1 MELYGCDG
9 ERLIIKKGNKIG
21 NGNNGTVYQI
31 DNDKCLKIYRS
42 SAWVNVD
49 TLKIIKDMKFNNY
62 YKIYDM
68 LYDKDSNFKGMIM
81 KYYPQE
87 EVNVL
92 MMEKDYLLDNFNG
105 LGRDILSLIEKGIF
119 IVDLNIDNTIINR
132 SGITVV
138 DADLYIYRED
148 YDRDLLG
155 RMGYA
160 TFRSL
165 VKSIIIDS
173 ISMDN
178 PMEDVNIYKAIV
190 ENLVGNP
197 FDTKSMEKK
206 LVRCKYPMEYIKRSL

>member
-92 MMEKDYLLDNFNG
+92 MMEKDYLLDNVNG

-132 SGITVV
+132 NGITVV
-138 DADLYIYRED
+138 DTDLYIYRED

-173 ISMDN
+173 ISMDKS
-178 PMEDVNIYKAIV
+178 MEDVNIYKAIV

>member
-21 NGNNGTVYQI
+21 NGNNGTVYQM

-92 MMEKDYLLDNFNG
+92 MMEKDYLLDNVNG

-138 DADLYIYRED
+138 DTDLYIYRED

-173 ISMDN
+173 ISMDK

>member
-92 MMEKDYLLDNFNG
+92 MMEKDYLLDNVNG

-132 SGITVV
+132 NGITVV

-173 ISMDN
+173 ISMDKS
-178 PMEDVNIYKAIV
+178 MEDVNIYKAIV

-206 LVRCKYPMEYIKRSL
+206 LVRYKYPMEYIKRSL

>member
-21 NGNNGTVYQI
+21 NGNNGTVYQM

-81 KYYPQE
+81 KYYRQE

-92 MMEKDYLLDNFNG
+92 MMEKDYLLDNVNG

-132 SGITVV
+132 NGITVV

-160 TFRSL
+160 TFRTL

-173 ISMDN
+173 ISMDKS
-178 PMEDVNIYKAIV
+178 MEDVNIYKAIV

>member
-21 NGNNGTVYQI
+21 NGNNGTVYQM

-92 MMEKDYLLDNFNG
+92 MMEKDYLLDNVNG

-132 SGITVV
+132 NGITVI

-173 ISMDN
+173 ISMDKS
-178 PMEDVNIYKAIV
+178 MEDVNIYKAIV

>member
-9 ERLIIKKGNKIG
+9 ERIIIKKGNKIG
-21 NGNNGTVYQI
+21 NGNNGTVYQM

-92 MMEKDYLLDNFNG
+92 MMEKDYLLDNVNG

-132 SGITVV
+132 NGITVI

-173 ISMDN
+173 ISMDKS
-178 PMEDVNIYKAIV
+178 MEDVNIYKAIV

>member
-21 NGNNGTVYQI
+21 NGNNGTVYQM

-81 KYYPQE
+81 KYYRQE

-92 MMEKDYLLDNFNG
+92 MMEKDYLLDNVNG

-132 SGITVV
+132 NGITVI

-173 ISMDN
+173 ISMDKS
-178 PMEDVNIYKAIV
+178 MEDVNIYKAIV

>member
-1 MELYGCDG
+1 MELYRCDG

-92 MMEKDYLLDNFNG
+92 MMEKDYLLDNVNG

-132 SGITVV
+132 NGITVI
-138 DADLYIYRED
+138 DSDLYIYRED
-148 YDRDLLG
+148 YDRNLLG

-173 ISMDN
+173 ICMDK

>member
-9 ERLIIKKGNKIG
+9 KRLIIKKGNKIG
-21 NGNNGTVYQI
+21 NGNNGMVYQM

-92 MMEKDYLLDNFNG
+92 MMEKDYLLDNVNG

-132 SGITVV
+132 NGITVV

-173 ISMDN
+173 ISMDK

>member
-21 NGNNGTVYQI
+21 NGNNGTVYQM

-92 MMEKDYLLDNFNG
+92 MMEKDYLLDNVNG

-132 SGITVV
+132 NGITVV
-138 DADLYIYRED
+138 DTDLYIYRED

-173 ISMDN
+173 ISMDKS
-178 PMEDVNIYKAIV
+178 MEDVNIYKAIV

-197 FDTKSMEKK
+197 FDTKRMEKK

>member
-21 NGNNGTVYQI
+21 NGNNGTVYQM

-81 KYYPQE
+81 KYYRQE

-92 MMEKDYLLDNFNG
+92 MMEKDYLLDNVNG

-132 SGITVV
+132 NGITVV

-173 ISMDN
+173 ISMDKS
-178 PMEDVNIYKAIV
+178 MEDVNIYKAIV

>member
-21 NGNNGTVYQI
+21 NGNNGTVYQMN
-31 DNDKCLKIYRS
+31 NDKCLKIYRS

-81 KYYPQE
+81 KYYRQE

-92 MMEKDYLLDNFNG
+92 MMEKDYLLDNVNG

-132 SGITVV
+132 NGITVV
-138 DADLYIYRED
+138 DTDLYIYRED

-173 ISMDN
+173 ISMDK

>member
-92 MMEKDYLLDNFNG
+92 MMEKDYLLDNVNG

-173 ISMDN
+173 ISMDK

>member
-21 NGNNGTVYQI
+21 NGNNGTVYQM

-92 MMEKDYLLDNFNG
+92 MMEKDYLLDNVNG

-132 SGITVV
+132 NGITVV
-138 DADLYIYRED
+138 DTDLYIYRED

-173 ISMDN
+173 ISMDKS
-178 PMEDVNIYKAIV
+178 MEDVNIYKAIV

>member
-21 NGNNGTVYQI
+21 NGNNGTVYQMN
-31 DNDKCLKIYRS
+31 NDKCLKIYRS

-81 KYYPQE
+81 KYYRQE

-92 MMEKDYLLDNFNG
+92 MMEKDYLLDNVNG

-132 SGITVV
+132 NGITVV
-138 DADLYIYRED
+138 DTDLYIYRED

-173 ISMDN
+173 ISMDKS
-178 PMEDVNIYKAIV
+178 MEDVNIYKAIV

>member
-1 MELYGCDG
+1 MELYREDG
-9 ERLIIKKGNKIG
+9 DKLVINKGKKIG
-21 NGNNGTVYQI
+21 NGNNGTVYQMS
-31 DNDKCLKIYRS
+31 DGKCLKIYRS

-92 MMEKDYLLDNFNG
+92 MMEKNYLLDNVNG

-132 SGITVV
+132 NGITVI

-165 VKSIIIDS
+165 VKSIIVDS
-173 ISMDN
+173 ISMDKS
-178 PMEDVNIYKAIV
+178 MEDVNIYKAIV

>member
-21 NGNNGTVYQI
+21 NGNNGTVYQM

-81 KYYPQE
+81 KYYRQE

-92 MMEKDYLLDNFNG
+92 MMEKDYLLDNVNG

-132 SGITVV
+132 NGITVI

-173 ISMDN
+173 ISMDK

>member
-92 MMEKDYLLDNFNG
+92 MMEKDYLLDNVNG

-132 SGITVV
+132 NGITVV
-138 DADLYIYRED
+138 DTDLYIYRED

-173 ISMDN
+173 ISMDK

>member
-9 ERLIIKKGNKIG
+9 ERIIIKKGNKIG
-21 NGNNGTVYQI
+21 NGNNGTVYQM

-92 MMEKDYLLDNFNG
+92 MMEKDYLLDNVNG

-132 SGITVV
+132 NGITVV
-138 DADLYIYRED
+138 DTDLYIYRAD

-173 ISMDN
+173 ISMDK

>member
-9 ERLIIKKGNKIG
+9 ERIIIKKGNKIG
-21 NGNNGTVYQI
+21 NGNNGTVYQM

-92 MMEKDYLLDNFNG
+92 MMEKDYLLDNVNG

-132 SGITVV
+132 NGITVV
-138 DADLYIYRED
+138 DTDLYIYRED

-173 ISMDN
+173 ISMDK

-206 LVRCKYPMEYIKRSL
+206 LVRCKYPIEYIKRSL

>member
-21 NGNNGTVYQI
+21 NGNNGTVYQM

-81 KYYPQE
+81 KYYRQE

-92 MMEKDYLLDNFNG
+92 MMEKDYLLDNVNG

-132 SGITVV
+132 NGITVV

-173 ISMDN
+173 ISMDK

-197 FDTKSMEKK
+197 FDTKRMEKK

>member
-21 NGNNGTVYQI
+21 NGNNGTVYQM

-92 MMEKDYLLDNFNG
+92 MMEKDYLLDNVNG

-132 SGITVV
+132 NGITVV
-138 DADLYIYRED
+138 DTDLYIYRED

-173 ISMDN
+173 ISMDKS
-178 PMEDVNIYKAIV
+178 MEDVNIYKAIV

-197 FDTKSMEKK
+197 FDTKNMEKK

>member
-9 ERLIIKKGNKIG
+9 ERIIIKKGNKIG
-21 NGNNGTVYQI
+21 NGNNGTVYQM

-92 MMEKDYLLDNFNG
+92 MMEKDYLLDNVNG

-132 SGITVV
+132 NGITVV

-160 TFRSL
+160 TFRTL

-173 ISMDN
+173 ISMDKS
-178 PMEDVNIYKAIV
+178 MEDVNIYKAIV

>member
-21 NGNNGTVYQI
+21 NGNNGTVYQM

-68 LYDKDSNFKGMIM
+68 LYDKNSNFKGMIM

-92 MMEKDYLLDNFNG
+92 MMEKDYLLDNVNG
-105 LGRDILSLIEKGIF
+105 LGRDVLSLIEKGIF

-132 SGITVV
+132 NGITVV

-148 YDRDLLG
+148 YDRGLLG

-173 ISMDN
+173 ISMDK

>member
-9 ERLIIKKGNKIG
+9 ERIIIKKGNKIG
-21 NGNNGTVYQI
+21 NGNNGTVYQM

-92 MMEKDYLLDNFNG
+92 MMEKDYLLDNVNG

-132 SGITVV
+132 NGITVV

-173 ISMDN
+173 ISMDKS
-178 PMEDVNIYKAIV
+178 MEDVNIYKAIV

>member
-21 NGNNGTVYQI
+21 NGNNGTVYQM

-81 KYYPQE
+81 KYYRQE

-92 MMEKDYLLDNFNG
+92 MMEKDYLLDNVNG

-132 SGITVV
+132 NGITVV

-173 ISMDN
+173 ISMDK

-197 FDTKSMEKK
+197 FDTKGMEKK

>member
-1 MELYGCDG
+1 MELYKEDG
-9 ERLIIKKGNKIG
+9 YKLVIKKGTKIG
-21 NGNNGTVYQI
+21 NGNNGTVYHMG
-31 DNDKCLKIYRS
+31 DGKCLKIYRS

-49 TLKIIKDMKFNNY
+49 TLKIIKDMEFNNY

-68 LYDKDSNFKGMIM
+68 LYDKDSKFKGMIM

-92 MMEKDYLLDNFNG
+92 MMEKDYLLDNVNG
-105 LGRDILSLIEKGIF
+105 LGKDILSLIKKGIF

-132 SGITVV
+132 DGITVV
-138 DADLYIYRED
+138 DTDLYIYRED
-148 YDRDLLG
+148 YDRDLLN

-165 VKSIIIDS
+165 VKSIIIDGIS
-173 ISMDN
+173 IDN
-178 PMEDVNIYKAIV
+178 PMEDVSKYKAVV

-206 LVRCKYPMEYIKRSL
+206 LVRCKYPMEYIKGSL

>member
-92 MMEKDYLLDNFNG
+92 MMEKYYLLDNVNG

-132 SGITVV
+132 NGITVV

-173 ISMDN
+173 ISMDKS
-178 PMEDVNIYKAIV
+178 MEDVNIYKAIV

>member
-21 NGNNGTVYQI
+21 NGNNGTVYQM

-92 MMEKDYLLDNFNG
+92 MMEKDYLLDNVNG

-132 SGITVV
+132 NGITVV
-138 DADLYIYRED
+138 DTDLYIYRED

-173 ISMDN
+173 MSMDKS
-178 PMEDVNIYKAIV
+178 MEDVNIYKAIV

>member
-21 NGNNGTVYQI
+21 NGNNGTVYQM

-81 KYYPQE
+81 KYYRQE

-92 MMEKDYLLDNFNG
+92 MMEKDYLLDNVNG

-132 SGITVV
+132 NGITVI

-160 TFRSL
+160 TFRTL

-173 ISMDN
+173 ISMDKS
-178 PMEDVNIYKAIV
+178 MEDVNIYKAIV

>member
-21 NGNNGTVYQI
+21 NGNNGTVYQMN
-31 DNDKCLKIYRS
+31 NDKCLKIYRS

-81 KYYPQE
+81 KYYRQE

-92 MMEKDYLLDNFNG
+92 MMEKDYLLDNVNG

-132 SGITVV
+132 NGITVV

-160 TFRSL
+160 TFRTL

-173 ISMDN
+173 ISMDKS
-178 PMEDVNIYKAIV
+178 MEDVNIYKAIV